1 MYDRD
6 LDFNYIDEKNNV
18 EIVSF
23 TSCHKNYP
31 PQNILKD
38 DLKLIWLSEKE
49 VPQSITIDI
58 SNMTKKPEQNQFE
71 YFGIFLWHSYQSNP
85 KEIELRFSNNNK
97 DFTLIGI
104 YELDFRPGTQFFK
117 IENNNYPNGNLI
129 NYLKITITKTYG
141 GNRTYI
147 NQIYLLNTL
156 SLSQYDNKYL
166 LAFQNN
172 FNESED
178 EEIEKDD
185 KKNYDSHIS
194 INDYYQLRNKF
205 SKNYNQE
212 IRNKKKKFDKLL
224 NNNKI
229 LEKIKESN
237 LSSINKKTFNKKKGV
252 DINTLTSHNSSSSN
266 EEVEYSKIG
275 KKNINNSNH
284 LINQNFSYPSFSI
297 SNSTNQTLSKLKNT
311 NDKKSKDFLKEEL
324 DSKLNEMNKFIR
336 TLDTNN
342 STDRIKIRTP
352 SYNSPFNFDSIKN
365 TIFNSNDNS
374 LLLSEKVE
382 KIEKKINQ
390 IQNDIYDIK
399 SSVYKLNSNR
409 SEKSNFIDYGNYIED
424 NQQQIINTD
433 NNVIS
438 EDDSSN
444 KGNFNHNGNNYFKN
458 KSLNKENY
466 NYYNNYNNNNT
477 KNYHRNYSQSYLQNF
492 DNKLNEK
499 LNKLSNN
506 IEDQIYKNFIEPSI
520 NKFNKKMN
528 KSLSQMKKQIESIN
542 SNKKKINQK
551 KYNKKKEITSDS
563 SSNINYENNIISSE
577 SIKYKNSRKKSSEFP
592 SSSTSL
598 NKENLLQMKYE
609 KITSLSNQLYNKL
622 CEKEKILNDKANYLK
637 SHLENNTN
645 TFNSTNSF

>member
-31 PQNILKD
+31 PQNILKE

-49 VPQSITIDI
+49 VPQSIIIDI
-58 SNMTKKPEQNQFE
+58 SNMKKKPEQNQFE

-85 KEIELRFSNNNK
+85 KEIELSFSNNNK

-104 YELDFRPGTQFFK
+104 YELEFRPGTQFFK
-117 IENNNYPNGNLI
+117 IENNFYQNCNLI

-147 NQIYLLNTL
+147 NQIYLLDSL
-156 SLSQYDNKYL
+156 SLNQYDNKYL
-166 LAFQNN
+166 LAFQNY
-172 FNESED
+172 FNESD
-178 EEIEKDD
+178 YEENENDD
-185 KKNYDSHIS
+185 KKNYDSHIN
-194 INDYYQLRNKF
+194 INDYYKLRNKF
-205 SKNYNQE
+205 SKNYIQE
-212 IRNKKKKFDKLL
+212 IRNKKKKLDKLL
-224 NNNKI
+224 NNNKL

-237 LSSINKKTFNKKKGV
+237 LSSIDKKKINKKKGV

-266 EEVEYSKIG
+266 EDIENSKFV
-275 KKNINNSNH
+275 KKNINNNI
-284 LINQNFSYPSFSI
+284 LNQNFSYPSFSI

-324 DSKLNEMNKFIR
+324 DSKLNDMNKFIR

-352 SYNSPFNFDSIKN
+352 SYNSPFIFDSIKN

-374 LLLSEKVE
+374 LLLNEKVE
-382 KIEKKINQ
+382 KIEMKINR

-399 SSVYKLNSNR
+399 SLVYKLNSN
-409 SEKSNFIDYGNYIED
+409 NFIDNGNYIEE

-433 NNVIS
+433 NNIIS

-444 KGNFNHNGNNYFKN
+444 NVNINRIRNNHFNN
-458 KSLNKENY
+458 KSLNQE
-466 NYYNNYNNNNT
+466 NYNNNNN
-477 KNYHRNYSQSYLQNF
+477 KNIHHNYSQSYLQNF

-499 LNKLSNN
+499 LNVLSNN
-506 IEDQIYKNFIEPSI
+506 IENQIYKNFIEPSI

-542 SNKKKINQK
+542 YNSKKINQK

-563 SSNINYENNIISSE
+563 SSNNNNYNNNISSE

-592 SSSTSL
+592 SSSSSL
-598 NKENLLQMKYE
+598 NKEIILQMKYE
-609 KITSLSNQLYNKL
+609 KITSLSNKLYNKL

>member
-6 LDFNYIDEKNNV
+6 SDFNYINEKNNV
-18 EIVSF
+18 EIISY
-23 TSCHKNYP
+23 TSYHKNYP
-31 PQNILKD
+31 PENILKE

-49 VPQSITIDI
+49 VPQSIIIDI
-58 SNMTKKPEQNQFE
+58 SNMKKKPEQNQFE

-85 KEIELRFSNNNK
+85 KEIELSFSNNNK

-104 YELDFRPGTQFFK
+104 YELEFRPGTQFFK
-117 IENNNYPNGNLI
+117 IENNFYQNCNLI

-147 NQIYLLNTL
+147 NQIYLLDSL
-156 SLSQYDNKYL
+156 SLNQYDNKYL
-166 LAFQNN
+166 LAFQNY
-172 FNESED
+172 FNESD
-178 EEIEKDD
+178 YEENENDD
-185 KKNYDSHIS
+185 KKNYDSHIN
-194 INDYYQLRNKF
+194 INDYYKLRNKF
-205 SKNYNQE
+205 SKNYIQE
-212 IRNKKKKFDKLL
+212 IRNKKKKLDKLL
-224 NNNKI
+224 NNNKL

-237 LSSINKKTFNKKKGV
+237 LSSIDKKKINKKKGV

-266 EEVEYSKIG
+266 EDIENSKFV
-275 KKNINNSNH
+275 KKNINNNI
-284 LINQNFSYPSFSI
+284 LNQNFSYPSFSI

-324 DSKLNEMNKFIR
+324 DSKLNDMNKFIR

-352 SYNSPFNFDSIKN
+352 SYNSPFIFDSIKN

-374 LLLSEKVE
+374 LLLNEKVE
-382 KIEKKINQ
+382 KIEMKINR

-399 SSVYKLNSNR
+399 SLVYKLNSN
-409 SEKSNFIDYGNYIED
+409 NFIDNGNYIEE

-444 KGNFNHNGNNYFKN
+444 NVNINRIRNNHFNN
-458 KSLNKENY
+458 KSLNQE
-466 NYYNNYNNNNT
+466 NYNNNNNNNNN
-477 KNYHRNYSQSYLQNF
+477 KNIHHNYSQSYLQNF

-499 LNKLSNN
+499 LNVLSNN
-506 IEDQIYKNFIEPSI
+506 IENQIYKNFIEPSI

-542 SNKKKINQK
+542 YNSKKINQK

-563 SSNINYENNIISSE
+563 SSNNNNYNNNISSE
-577 SIKYKNSRKKSSEFP
+577 SIKYKNSRKKSSELP
-592 SSSTSL
+592 SSSSSL
-598 NKENLLQMKYE
+598 NKENILQMKYE
-609 KITSLSNQLYNKL
+609 KITSLSNKLYNKL

>member
-6 LDFNYIDEKNNV
+6 SDFNYINEKNNV
-18 EIVSF
+18 EIISY
-23 TSCHKNYP
+23 TSYHKNYP
-31 PQNILKD
+31 PENILKE

-49 VPQSITIDI
+49 VPQSIIIDI
-58 SNMTKKPEQNQFE
+58 SNMKKKPEQNQFE

-85 KEIELRFSNNNK
+85 KEIELSFSNNNK

-104 YELDFRPGTQFFK
+104 YELEFRPGTQFFK
-117 IENNNYPNGNLI
+117 IENNFYQNCNLI

-147 NQIYLLNTL
+147 NQIYLLDSL
-156 SLSQYDNKYL
+156 SLNQYDNKYL
-166 LAFQNN
+166 LAFQNY
-172 FNESED
+172 FNESD
-178 EEIEKDD
+178 YEENENDD
-185 KKNYDSHIS
+185 KKNYDSHIN
-194 INDYYQLRNKF
+194 INDYYKLRNKF
-205 SKNYNQE
+205 SKNYIQE
-212 IRNKKKKFDKLL
+212 IRNKKKKLDKLL
-224 NNNKI
+224 NNNKL

-237 LSSINKKTFNKKKGV
+237 LSSIDKKKINKKKGV

-266 EEVEYSKIG
+266 EDIENSKFV
-275 KKNINNSNH
+275 KKNINNNI
-284 LINQNFSYPSFSI
+284 LNQNFSYPSFSI

-324 DSKLNEMNKFIR
+324 DSKLNDMNKFIR

-352 SYNSPFNFDSIKN
+352 SYNSPFIFDSIKN

-374 LLLSEKVE
+374 LLLNEKVE
-382 KIEKKINQ
+382 KIEMKINR

-399 SSVYKLNSNR
+399 SLVYKLNSN
-409 SEKSNFIDYGNYIED
+409 NFIDNGNYIEE

-444 KGNFNHNGNNYFKN
+444 NVNINRIRNNHFNN
-458 KSLNKENY
+458 KSLNQES
-466 NYYNNYNNNNT
+466 YNNNNNNNNN
-477 KNYHRNYSQSYLQNF
+477 KNIHHNYSQSYLQNF

>member
-297 SNSTNQTLSKLKNT
+297 SNSTNQTLSKFKNT

>member
-297 SNSTNQTLSKLKNT
+297 SNSTNQTLSKFKNT

-352 SYNSPFNFDSIKN
+352 SYNSLFNFDSIKN

>member
-18 EIVSF
+18 EIVSY

-31 PQNILKD
+31 PQNILKE

-49 VPQSITIDI
+49 VPQSIIIDI
-58 SNMTKKPEQNQFE
+58 SNMIKKPEQNQFE

-85 KEIELRFSNNNK
+85 KEIELSFSNNNK

-104 YELDFRPGTQFFK
+104 YELEFRPGTQFFK
-117 IENNNYPNGNLI
+117 IENSIYPNGSLI
-129 NYLKITITKTYG
+129 NYLKINITKTYG

-166 LAFQNN
+166 MAFQNN

-178 EEIEKDD
+178 EENEKDD
-185 KKNYDSHIS
+185 KKNYDSHMN
-194 INDYYQLRNKF
+194 INDYYKLRNKF

-212 IRNKKKKFDKLL
+212 IRNKKKQFDKLL

-237 LSSINKKTFNKKKGV
+237 LSSLNKKKINKKKGV

-266 EEVEYSKIG
+266 EEVENSKIG
-275 KKNINNSNH
+275 KKNIYNNNN

-311 NDKKSKDFLKEEL
+311 NDKKSKDSLKEEL
-324 DSKLNEMNKFIR
+324 DSKLNDMNKFIR

-342 STDRIKIRTP
+342 STDRIRIRTP
-352 SYNSPFNFDSIKN
+352 SYNSPFVFDSIKN

-390 IQNDIYDIK
+390 IQNDVYDIK
-399 SSVYKLNSNR
+399 SAVYKLNSNI
-409 SEKSNFIDYGNYIED
+409 SEKSNFIDNGNYIED

-438 EDDSSN
+438 EDNSSN
-444 KGNFNHNGNNYFKN
+444 NTNFNNFGNNYLRN
-458 KSLNKENY
+458 KSTNREKN
-466 NYYNNYNNNNT
+466 NYYNNNKKY
-477 KNYHRNYSQSYLQNF
+477 YHNYSQSYLNNF

-506 IEDQIYKNFIEPSI
+506 IENQIYKNFIEPSI

-542 SNKKKINQK
+542 SNTKKINKK
-551 KYNKKKEITSDS
+551 KYDKKKEITSES
-563 SSNINYENNIISSE
+563 SSNINYDNNAISSE
-577 SIKYKNSRKKSSEFP
+577 SIKFKYSRKKSSEFP
-592 SSSTSL
+592 SSSSSL
-598 NKENLLQMKYE
+598 NKENILQMKYE